1 MIVQGGSMIKA
12 AFFDIDG
19 TLKPFAE
26 KELRDTTIEMLK
38 QLQAKGI
45 KVFLASGR
53 PVVQLP
59 LLGEKLNAF
68 SWDGYI
74 LLNGQYVM
82 DEKRDCFYKLPI
94 PKEALLELVPWL
106 KQTANYPCT
115 FMEEDYSY
123 DITFNEDNY
132 NYLKSIGEED
142 KALKIED
149 PVRAYTHDT
158 YQICPYIEASKDS
171 EWVSHAPGMKS
182 ARWCDAFA
190 DMIPVNGGKPVG
202 IQVMLDKLGID
213 KKDTIA
219 FGDGG
224 NDITM
229 LEYVNIG
236 VAMGNASDE
245 VKKHADY
252 VTDTS
257 ENDGI
262 LKAFQHFGIL

>member
-1 MIVQGGSMIKA
+1 MIKA

-19 TLKPFAE
+19 TLKPFNE
-26 KELRDTTIEMLK
+26 HELRDTTIEMLH

-68 SWDGYI
+68 PWDGYI

-82 DEKRDCFYKLPI
+82 DENKKCFYRLPI
-94 PKEALLELVPWL
+94 PKQALENLIPWL
-106 KQTANYPCT
+106 KQNAKYPCT

-123 DITFNEDNY
+123 DITFNEEHY
-132 NYLKSIGEED
+132 NYLKSIGQENRMVPIDNPE
-142 KALKIED
+142 
-149 PVRAYTHDT
+149 RAFTHDT
-158 YQICPYIEASKDS
+158 YQICPHIDAKDDA

-182 ARWCDAFA
+182 ARWCDTFA
-190 DMIPVNGGKPVG
+190 DMIPENGGKPVG
-202 IQVMLDKLGID
+202 MKIMLDKIGVD
-213 KKDTIA
+213 VKDTIA

-229 LEYVNIG
+229 LEYAGIG
-236 VAMGNASDE
+236 VAMGNANDV
-245 VKKHADY
+245 VKSHADY

-262 LKAFQHFGIL
+262 LKAFQHFFVL